1 MGPRIRSR
9 KNAIIQLNLMV
20 VGMTGL
26 GKTSFIRTFC
36 ETLVTRKIEQKQI
49 PALQGPVG
57 KTIDS
62 YSMTF
67 DIEEEGEKIALTIVD
82 TPGLTDDFN
91 LDKQLYEVLH
101 YLEYQFDITLA
112 EESKVKRN
120 PKALD
125 NQIHA
130 CLYFIDPSKKGLT
143 LSDIRVLK
151 KLTTR
156 VNVIPVVA
164 KADQLTISQR
174 NSIKKAIFHDIFE
187 QHKIRIYGF
196 PEDDSDP
203 SSTSAAAKDE
213 SDSDDDLVGRPRTSG
228 TDATRPRTSG
238 TDATRPRTSGTDYT
252 NADADSDDED
262 AASDMDDITVLR
274 KIMPF
279 SVISYEEDPEGLPVE
294 IVDPATGERLKGRQ
308 YPWGIVDVLDPN
320 HCDFATL
327 RGVLLTTH
335 RKIFKDITFEKYYEQ
350 YRTEKLLARK
360 ASRLMR
366 EDVKKKILD
375 DLRDL

>member
-1 MGPRIRSR
+1 M
-9 KNAIIQLNLMV
+9 
-20 VGMTGL
+20 
-26 GKTSFIRTFC
+26 
-36 ETLVTRKIEQKQI
+36 
-49 PALQGPVG
+49 
-57 KTIDS
+57 
-62 YSMTF
+62 
-67 DIEEEGEKIALTIVD
+67 
-82 TPGLTDDFN
+82 
-91 LDKQLYEVLH
+91 
-101 YLEYQFDITLA
+101 
-112 EESKVKRN
+112 KRN

-130 CLYFIDPSKKGLT
+130 CLYFIDPSKKSLT

-174 NSIKKAIFHDIFE
+174 NALKKSIFNDIFE

-196 PEDDSDP
+196 PEDDADP
-203 SSTSAAAKDE
+203 SSPNGISPIQPIE
-213 SDSDDDLVGRPRTSG
+213 FDSDDEESLRPTTSG
-228 TDATRPRTSG
+228 TDS
-238 TDATRPRTSGTDYT
+238 TRPRTSGTDYT
-252 NADADSDDED
+252 NADSDEENDTAADT
-262 AASDMDDITVLR
+262 DDITVLR
-274 KIMPF
+274 KLMPF
-279 SVISYEEDPEGLPVE
+279 SVISYEETPEGLPVE
-294 IVDPATGERLKGRQ
+294 IVDPATGEAVKGRQ

-320 HCDFATL
+320 NCDFATL

-366 EDVKKKILD
+366 EDVKKKLLE
-375 DLRDL
+375 DLSEI